1 MNSLTDLLYEYLLN
15 REYDRLLTD
24 DAYQQQKDTR
34 DRIERALLATMTPRQ
49 RQLLILYED
58 QENALTAIVNRRRF
72 SETIALLRRFTLLN
86 IE

>member
-1 MNSLTDLLYEYLLN
+1 MNSLTDLLYEYLLD
-15 REYDRLLTD
+15 REYERLLTD
-24 DAYQQQKDTR
+24 DGYQQQKDAR

-72 SETIALLRRFTLLN
+72 SETIVLLRRFTLLN

>member
-1 MNSLTDLLYEYLLN
+1 
-15 REYDRLLTD
+15 
-24 DAYQQQKDTR
+24 
-34 DRIERALLATMTPRQ
+34 MTPRQ

-58 QENALTAIVNRRRF
+58 QENALTAIANRRRF

>member
-72 SETIALLRRFTLLN
+72 SETIALLLRFTLLN